1 MGLLSAI
8 GFSMNISFW
17 FEVYVLVYHFFQ
29 NPLMIVYVCL
39 FRTLCLQGYLVPEL
53 WDMRVRVTQQ
63 ETGPTNIQ
71 NIYVHAFFLNVN
83 ITHLKKPCVLHFRIW
98 KCFRSLKDLLF
109 AIVLSMYIPG
119 SQRHFVLIRVVCF
132 CCLLIYWFLDDFN
145 THSYR
150 IRYHDS
156 YLGRSIKETMLSWN
170 GRSCCS
176 EYAVFQCHGRGI
188 SAVEPAAYLE
198 TAA

>member
-1 MGLLSAI
+1 MELLSAI
-8 GFSMNISFW
+8 GFSTNVAWNIRQC
-17 FEVYVLVYHFFQ
+17 VLIRGVCPCFIFILK
-29 NPLMIVYVCL
+29 PCDDCVCL
-39 FRTLCLQGYLVPEL
+39 FVQDSMSTRISFSRIVGYESESDTAGNRSNQHSKYLRTC
-53 WDMRVRVTQQ
+53 
-63 ETGPTNIQ
+63 I
-71 NIYVHAFFLNVN
+71 FLNVN

-150 IRYHDS
+150 IRYHDWC
-156 YLGRSIKETMLSWN
+156 LGRSIKKAMFLGFGLHS
-170 GRSCCS
+170 CS
-176 EYAVFQCHGRGI
+176 EYAAFQCHEASMMNLI
-188 SAVEPAAYLE
+188 
-198 TAA
+198 